1 MLSFSEKYMHRC
13 LELASLGIGNTA
25 PNPMVGSVIV
35 YDDKIIGEG
44 FHQQYGKPHA
54 EVNAIN
60 SVKDKEL
67 LKRSTI
73 YVNLEPC
80 SHFGKTPP
88 CADFII
94 ENKIPNVVIGTP
106 DVNEVVCQNGIK
118 KLFDVGCNVK
128 VGVLEKECRELNK
141 RFFTFHEKKRPF
153 ILLKWAQTSDGFIDR
168 IRTSSDKSPANISDK
183 FHRILTHKW
192 RSEEQAIM
200 VGTQTA
206 LLDNPKLNTRQWT
219 GNNPTRIVID
229 RTLRLPKNL
238 NLFDGSIPTLIFTE
252 IKNAEST
259 TNKEFINID
268 FDENWLEQMLTILH
282 KRKIQSI
289 MVEGGSMLL
298 NTFIQKN
305 LWDEAGVFTSKIKF
319 HNGIKAP
326 TLIGNYI
333 KREIIDGNIHEVIV
347 PC

>member
-1 MLSFSEKYMHRC
+1 MQQIAEKYMHRC
-13 LELASLGIGNTA
+13 LELASQGLGNTA

-35 YDDKIIGEG
+35 CDDKIIGEG

-60 SVKDKEL
+60 SVKNKAL
-67 LKRSTI
+67 LEKSTL

-94 ENKIPNVVIGTP
+94 EHKIPNVVIGTT
-106 DVNEVVCQNGIK
+106 DVNEVVCENGIK
-118 KLFDVGCNVK
+118 KLFDAGCNIK

-206 LLDNPKLNTRQWT
+206 LLDNPKLNTRDWA
-219 GNNPTRIVID
+219 GKSPTRIVID
-229 RTLRLPKNL
+229 RTLRLPQNL
-238 NLFDGSIPTLIFTE
+238 NLFDGSISTLIFTQSQVS
-252 IKNAEST
+252 ESKP
-259 TNKEFINID
+259 NKEYIYID
-268 FDENWLEQMLTILH
+268 FDSNWLEQMLTILH
-282 KRKIQSI
+282 QRKIQSM

-298 NTFIQKN
+298 NTFIDNN
-305 LWDEAGVFTSKIKF
+305 LWDEAGIFTSKIKF
-319 HNGIKAP
+319 HKGIKAP
-326 TLIGNYI
+326 TLIGNFI
-333 KREIIDGNIHEVIV
+333 KRDIIDGNIHEVIV